1 MSRIYTRTGDKGT
14 TALFGGSR
22 VEKDNLRVEVYGS
35 IDEVIS
41 SMGVAYSFIQDE
53 ELKNEIAYI
62 QKQLFVLGAE
72 LASDEKGLKNLK
84 EIIQQNDIDEL
95 EKIIDKY
102 MGKAALFK
110 GFVTPGKSTA
120 SAMLHVARTVAR
132 RAERAIITLNRE
144 NQVREEIK
152 KYVKR
157 QTDALYAM
165 ARFEE
170 EK

>member
-1 MSRIYTRTGDKGT
+1 M
-14 TALFGGSR
+14 
-22 VEKDNLRVEVYGS
+22 
-35 IDEVIS
+35 
-41 SMGVAYSFIQDE
+41 
-53 ELKNEIAYI
+53 
-62 QKQLFVLGAE
+62 
-72 LASDEKGLKNLK
+72 
-84 EIIQQNDIDEL
+84 
-95 EKIIDKY
+95 
-102 MGKAALFK
+102 LFK

-152 KYVKR
+152 KYVNR
-157 QTDALYAM
+157 LTDALYAM